1 MEIQSNIG
9 VVMLLVLLAGA
20 VAVLAWADNKSLW
33 RILKAF
39 ASLTLQM
46 IVVGGGAWVVY
57 HYNSIWISVLWL
69 VGMMALATGWCM
81 MEGRLKQR
89 NMMLPVAGAV
99 VGSSMLTGGLLMWCL
114 SSRAMVP
121 VVGVLLYY
129 LTTAVVQ
136 MMQTY
141 ASSLRHTTA
150 HRAYLTANGA
160 TRLETLMPSV
170 KRALRAAVMAQIK
183 QMAQPL
189 VVAMPT
195 LFCGML
201 LGGAQPL
208 GAVAVTLLLMA
219 AAFVASVVATLLFL
233 TLAERFS
240 SLGK

>member
-1 MEIQSNIG
+1 MVG

-33 RILKAF
+33 RVLKAF

-46 IVVGGGAWVVY
+46 VVAGGGAWAVY
-57 HYNSIWISVLWL
+57 HYNTMWISGLWL
-69 VGMMALATGWCM
+69 ATMLILATGWCM
-81 MEGRLKQR
+81 MEGRLKHR
-89 NMMLPVAGAV
+89 NMLIPVAGAV
-99 VGSSMLTGGLLMWCL
+99 VGSCLLTGGLLMWCFG
-114 SSRAMVP
+114 SRMMVP

-129 LTTAVVQ
+129 LTVSVVR

-141 ASSLRHTTA
+141 ANSLRHTVA

-160 TRLETLMPSV
+160 TRIETLMPSV
-170 KRALRAAVMAQIK
+170 KRALRASVMAQIK

-201 LGGAQPL
+201 LGGVQPL
-208 GAVAVTLLLMA
+208 VAVIATLLLMA
-219 AAFVASVVATLLFL
+219 AAFVASIVATLLFL
-233 TLAERFS
+233 ILAERFS

>member
-1 MEIQSNIG
+1 MEIQSMIG
-9 VVMLLVLLAGA
+9 VVLLLLLLTGA
-20 VAVLAWADNKSLW
+20 VAVLAWTDHKSLW
-33 RILKAF
+33 RVLKAF
-39 ASLTLQM
+39 ASLTLQLM
-46 IVVGGGAWVVY
+46 VVGGGAWMVY
-57 HYNSIWISVLWL
+57 RYHSLWISGLWL
-69 VGMMALATGWCM
+69 VAMLTLATGWCM
-81 MEGRLKQR
+81 MEGRLKHR
-89 NMMLPVAGAV
+89 NMLIPVAGAV
-99 VGSSMLTGGLLMWCL
+99 TGGCLLAGGLLMWCFG
-114 SSRAMVP
+114 SRMMVP

-129 LTTAVVQ
+129 LITAVVQ

-170 KRALRAAVMAQIK
+170 KRALRASVMAQIK